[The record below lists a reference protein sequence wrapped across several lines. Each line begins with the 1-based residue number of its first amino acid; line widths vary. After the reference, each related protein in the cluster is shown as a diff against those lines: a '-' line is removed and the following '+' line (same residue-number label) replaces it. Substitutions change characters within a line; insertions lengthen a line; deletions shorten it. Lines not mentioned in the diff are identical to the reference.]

1 MMSYATFGLSRDW
14 SSDFAL
20 FLAPADNEA
29 VKGGGKLLGVP
40 LPGARN
46 IRILSARFI
55 ADMQTHWEKHGMEA
69 LDTVFQKFPDR
80 YVDNY
85 VMLARVIRLEADVK
99 HSMAKP
105 KTVDE
110 ALAELESKVGKEGR
124 RKFEKFLREVA
135 KDKDDVTPKISPS
148 RLARSACSSLKL
160 VCRPSNST
168 FR

>member
-1 MMSYATFGLSRDW
+1 MCAFCYG
-14 SSDFAL
+14 SSFDVNCKADSIQLLPDPKSMAKANTAKRKDEVAL
-20 FLAPADNEA
+20 M
-29 VKGGGKLLGVP
+29 GGGPHRLVP

-46 IRILSARFI
+46 IRTLSARVI

-69 LDTVFQKFPDR
+69 LDEVREKFPDR

-110 ALAELESKVGKEGR
+110 ALAELETKVGTKGR

-135 KDKDDVTPKISPS
+135 KDEDGDVIDVAPK
-148 RLARSACSSLKL
+148 
-160 VCRPSNST
+160 
-168 FR
+168 